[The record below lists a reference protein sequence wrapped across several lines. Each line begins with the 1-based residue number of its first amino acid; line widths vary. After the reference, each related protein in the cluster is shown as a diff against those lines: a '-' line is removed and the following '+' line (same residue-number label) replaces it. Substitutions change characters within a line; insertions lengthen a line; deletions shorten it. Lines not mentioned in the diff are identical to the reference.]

1 MICARPEIVMASAQ
15 APANCAT
22 FNIASEI
29 CFPRSAGNGA
39 ELEAALAECSFQG
52 GSVQPV
58 NFEAGR
64 HFAACCGCSKLQCSQ
79 SISVFVLR
87 TKQKLHQRAARVR
100 RASLILGPFAQY
112 NIDSQQK
119 FYLGAHTTPSGPPVD
134 PDCKL
139 RRRLLLQRL
148 LPAGKVRS
156 DGRRHSKLYLAAC

>member
-87 TKQKLHQRAARVR
+87 TKQKLHQRESTI
-100 RASLILGPFAQY
+100 ASLILGPFAPY
-112 NIDSQQK
+112 NMTLSK
-119 FYLGAHTTPSGPPVD
+119 SVTPGRTHNSIRPTSGP
-134 PDCKL
+134 
-139 RRRLLLQRL
+139 
-148 LPAGKVRS
+148 
-156 DGRRHSKLYLAAC
+156 

>member
-87 TKQKLHQRAARVR
+87 TKQKLHVRQCAFSSSEVIVIFGPRIASRRIGGNIPNPYTLIYSQRRFSR
-100 RASLILGPFAQY
+100 PGFI
-112 NIDSQQK
+112 
-119 FYLGAHTTPSGPPVD
+119 
-134 PDCKL
+134 CK
-139 RRRLLLQRL
+139 
-148 LPAGKVRS
+148 
-156 DGRRHSKLYLAAC
+156 

>member
-87 TKQKLHQRAARVR
+87 TKQKLHQRESDE
-100 RASLILGPFAQY
+100 ASLILGPFAQ
-112 NIDSQQK
+112 
-119 FYLGAHTTPSGPPVD
+119 
-134 PDCKL
+134 
-139 RRRLLLQRL
+139 
-148 LPAGKVRS
+148 
-156 DGRRHSKLYLAAC
+156 

>member
-87 TKQKLHQRAARVR
+87 TKQKLHQREVR
-100 RASLILGPFAQY
+100 RASLILGPFAQ
-112 NIDSQQK
+112 SAK
-119 FYLGAHTTPSGPPVD
+119 VLPLGDTQLHQAHQWTLTANYEGGCCCNV
-134 PDCKL
+134 CC
-139 RRRLLLQRL
+139 QRE
-148 LPAGKVRS
+148 RS
-156 DGRRHSKLYLAAC
+156 DLMGEGTVNLTSQRAVNFI

>member
-39 ELEAALAECSFQG
+39 ELEAALAECSFQV
-52 GSVQPV
+52 GSFQPV
-58 NFEAGR
+58 NFEAVR

-87 TKQKLHQRAARVR
+87 TKQKLYSQCRVSCYSER
-100 RASLILGPFAQY
+100 DLWSAQVELQVGYKCLGR
-112 NIDSQQK
+112 K
-119 FYLGAHTTPSGPPVD
+119 TTTLDGTLFPVSV
-134 PDCKL
+134 L
-139 RRRLLLQRL
+139 
-148 LPAGKVRS
+148 V
-156 DGRRHSKLYLAAC
+156 

>member
-87 TKQKLHQRAARVR
+87 TKQKLYSPQTAPNHFC
-100 RASLILGPFAQY
+100 SL
-112 NIDSQQK
+112 
-119 FYLGAHTTPSGPPVD
+119 PSPPVY
-134 PDCKL
+134 CSL
-139 RRRLLLQRL
+139 RPKALI
-148 LPAGKVRS
+148 
-156 DGRRHSKLYLAAC
+156 

>member
-87 TKQKLHQRAARVR
+87 TKQKLINSVSQRAFKSRISDRDLWSAQVELVNFTTSYTTTTTTSSSPR
-100 RASLILGPFAQY
+100 RASNTVKFTAQ
-112 NIDSQQK
+112 
-119 FYLGAHTTPSGPPVD
+119 
-134 PDCKL
+134 
-139 RRRLLLQRL
+139 
-148 LPAGKVRS
+148 
-156 DGRRHSKLYLAAC
+156 

>member
-87 TKQKLHQRAARVR
+87 TKQKLHPIS
-100 RASLILGPFAQY
+100 ASLMTSFLDFGSVRAILPV
-112 NIDSQQK
+112 SQQK
-119 FYLGAHTTPSGPPVD
+119 FFLA
-134 PDCKL
+134 
-139 RRRLLLQRL
+139 RLLR
-148 LPAGKVRS
+148 
-156 DGRRHSKLYLAAC
+156 Y

>member
-87 TKQKLHQRAARVR
+87 TKQKLHQRESR

-112 NIDSQQK
+112 
-119 FYLGAHTTPSGPPVD
+119 YLS
-134 PDCKL
+134 
-139 RRRLLLQRL
+139 
-148 LPAGKVRS
+148 
-156 DGRRHSKLYLAAC
+156 HSKSFS